1 MTDRNNLKV
10 ICLDFDGVVVDS
22 NSIKSM
28 AFIEIFEP
36 YQDKILEIKKFQEEN
51 ESLSPFIKFQYIF
64 LIL

>member
-51 ESLSPFIKFQYIF
+51 TLEFQLVLLGLF
-64 LIL
+64 L